1 MLTTPPGNEMGG
13 WPRRRWIVAPEVG
26 AVGAEEPRPDDY
38 IPPTRIYSS
47 AMIEQKQTPGPGY
60 VDDREAVLRRLARIE
75 GQVRGVR
82 RMVEDE
88 AYCIDVLTQI
98 AAVDKALDGVAL
110 KLLAD
115 HTNHCVRDAVAHGGD
130 DGDEKVRELLA
141 AVERFA
147 RTR

>member
-1 MLTTPPGNEMGG
+1 M
-13 WPRRRWIVAPEVG
+13 
-26 AVGAEEPRPDDY
+26 
-38 IPPTRIYSS
+38 
-47 AMIEQKQTPGPGY
+47 
-60 VDDREAVLRRLARIE
+60 
-75 GQVRGVR
+75 RGVR

-88 AYCIDVLTQI
+88 AYCVDVLTQI

-115 HTNHCVRDAVAHGGD
+115 HTNHCVRDAVARGGD
-130 DGDEKVRELLA
+130 EADEKVGELLA